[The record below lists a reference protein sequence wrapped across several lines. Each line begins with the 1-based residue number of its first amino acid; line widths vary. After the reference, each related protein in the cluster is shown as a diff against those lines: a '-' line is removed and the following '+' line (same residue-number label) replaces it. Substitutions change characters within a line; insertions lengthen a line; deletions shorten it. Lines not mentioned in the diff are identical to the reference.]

1 MSATTTPNDSPV
13 HVQPLHNPSQAAHV
27 VVPQAPLGNATNG
40 LSSQAP
46 GMGAKALLAKKL
58 ASHNPKYISPTDK
71 MMTPVSQK
79 LSAAK
84 KKHFTKGA
92 KPMQSLFAPPQ
103 KEVTPSDEES
113 GSDEDA
119 SAPSPVEEKKD
130 DDENPF

>member
-1 MSATTTPNDSPV
+1 
-13 HVQPLHNPSQAAHV
+13 
-27 VVPQAPLGNATNG
+27 
-40 LSSQAP
+40 
-46 GMGAKALLAKKL
+46 
-58 ASHNPKYISPTDK
+58 
-71 MMTPVSQK
+71 MTPVSQK

-84 KKHFTKGA
+84 KKHFTKYVVPFCRAPRGRADRRRRGA